1 MSRGLVSIVGAGP
14 GDPDLITVKA
24 LKRIQSADVI
34 MYDRLVNDQ
43 LLTEAREGALR
54 IYCGK
59 APGLHSMSQEMI
71 GRMLAAHAAGR
82 QTSRKTQGWRSVH
95 LWPWW

>member
-43 LLTEAREGALR
+43 LLAE
-54 IYCGK
+54 
-59 APGLHSMSQEMI
+59 
-71 GRMLAAHAAGR
+71 
-82 QTSRKTQGWRSVH
+82 SR
-95 LWPWW
+95 